1 MDNKILVAYTSQV
14 DSTASVAEAIGKTLE
29 RLVKRKKPDLQSL
42 FRLVTL
48 DMARTSLRIV
58 TLAGPNNSAPPA
70 QCGYSGCTHYQSE
83 LRV

>member
-48 DMARTSLRIV
+48 IPLQI
-58 TLAGPNNSAPPA
+58 APVFCSWGNQA
-70 QCGYSGCTHYQSE
+70 YFSWGFAA
-83 LRV
+83 